1 MSVASLLYRVL
12 LLGNKAK
19 STSTGFGRQFV
30 VPLSFGFLMAG
41 LSGAIQHTSPL
52 FLVNTVPAQGHRKRI
67 SNT

>member
-1 MSVASLLYRVL
+1 MSTANLLDIEYLAIKLSLQA
-12 LLGNKAK
+12 LGLDV
-19 STSTGFGRQFV
+19 V